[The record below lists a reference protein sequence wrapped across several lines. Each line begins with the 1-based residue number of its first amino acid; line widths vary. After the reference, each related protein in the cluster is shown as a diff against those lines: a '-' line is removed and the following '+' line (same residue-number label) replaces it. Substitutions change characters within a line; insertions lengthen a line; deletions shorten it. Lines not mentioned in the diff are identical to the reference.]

1 MALFQ
6 PRTGWDRLRLRE
18 KKKKQLSFRSIQSR
32 PGIGISKKLAK
43 KFKKLKNNNMASS
56 QAKTGRERL
65 RMREKVNSHTEPFQ
79 SDPEKGILEKLQ
91 KNYDITSNQWVG

>member
-1 MALFQ
+1 
-6 PRTGWDRLRLRE
+6 
-18 KKKKQLSFRSIQSR
+18 
-32 PGIGISKKLAK
+32 
-43 KFKKLKNNNMASS
+43 MASS

>member
-43 KFKKLKNNNMASS
+43 KFKPKRD
-56 QAKTGRERL
+56 G
-65 RMREKVNSHTEPFQ
+65 
-79 SDPEKGILEKLQ
+79 G
-91 KNYDITSNQWVG
+91 G

>member
-1 MALFQ
+1 
-6 PRTGWDRLRLRE
+6 
-18 KKKKQLSFRSIQSR
+18 
-32 PGIGISKKLAK
+32 
-43 KFKKLKNNNMASS
+43 MASS

-91 KNYDITSNQWVG
+91 KN